1 MIIHELR
8 EQYTIYPT
16 HKNRNTI
23 IPGPKPPTPHTL
35 HGRAVNVTGPRNL
48 PYPSILRVPK

>member
-23 IPGPKPPTPHTL
+23 IPGPKPPTAPHTPWSISKC
-35 HGRAVNVTGPRNL
+35 HGAQELTL
-48 PYPSILRVPK
+48 SIDSEST